1 LNDVVADIC
10 RLLPRLLG
18 EDIEVVLGL
27 DPDLKNVYADRGQIE
42 QALMNLAVNAR
53 DAMPGGGRLT
63 IETSTVQLDAQY
75 SKQRALEVA
84 AGEYVMLAM
93 SDTGTGMSQEVQA
106 QIFEPFFT
114 TKDVGKGTGLGLST
128 VYGIVKQTG
137 GYVFAESEVGKG
149 TTFRVF
155 LPRHVLDQEEEV
167 ARERPEKKKEAP
179 KGPPLFLAMDPP
191 FVVNFQSDQAVR
203 FLQITVQVM
212 TRDPKTQEEL
222 KVSDPIIRNDLL
234 LLYGNQKYSDVATLE
249 GKEKLRQDSL
259 ETVRKV
265 IKDNGGE
272 AGNVEAVYFT
282 SFVMQ

>member
-1 LNDVVADIC
+1 MAEIPVLEAASKADKGKADKAKADNKGGKAQDASSEGGASAGGGKKK
-10 RLLPRLLG
+10 LLIFIAIG
-18 EDIEVVLGL
+18 VIVLGGAGAGAWL
-27 DPDLKNVYADRGQIE
+27 MLSGKHDGAAD
-42 QALMNLAVNAR
+42 
-53 DAMPGGGRLT
+53 
-63 IETSTVQLDAQY
+63 
-75 SKQRALEVA
+75 SKGKKEHVA
-84 AGEYVMLAM
+84 E
-93 SDTGTGMSQEVQA
+93 
-106 QIFEPFFT
+106 
-114 TKDVGKGTGLGLST
+114 K
-128 VYGIVKQTG
+128 
-137 GYVFAESEVGKG
+137 
-149 TTFRVF
+149 
-155 LPRHVLDQEEEV
+155 
-167 ARERPEKKKEAP
+167 EKKKEAP